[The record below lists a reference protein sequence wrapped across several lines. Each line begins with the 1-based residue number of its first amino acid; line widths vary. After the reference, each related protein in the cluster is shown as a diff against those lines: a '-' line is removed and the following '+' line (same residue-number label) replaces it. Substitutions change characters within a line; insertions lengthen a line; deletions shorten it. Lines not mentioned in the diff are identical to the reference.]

1 MELTDPNLEG
11 CSDDT
16 SSSASPPESPCSSR
30 GLSSPEESTD
40 DIYQVQCILK
50 EVSSGKTPILHQMEG
65 VFPSFQHLGTRRKY
79 P

>member
-50 EVSSGKTPILHQMEG
+50 EQSRQGKRQFYIKWRGYSPRFNT
-65 VFPSFQHLGTRRKY
+65 
-79 P
+79 